1 MSLAESILRV
11 KEIGVEI
18 AKLSLESKELRK
30 QIAQD
35 VESSGLGTVSE
46 VESVE
51 FLIGNLRVSVI
62 QEKGGKDFTVT
73 FKELVN
79 VQ

>member
-1 MSLAESILRV
+1 MSLAAAVLRI

-18 AKLSLESKELRK
+18 AKLSLESKDLRK
-30 QIAQD
+30 QVAEEIQ
-35 VESSGLGTVSE
+35 SSGLGSVTE

-73 FKELVN
+73 FKELKSVE
-79 VQ
+79 